1 MNISLPCGEHP
12 NIWTNCFGNDIQ
24 EVPICCLPPL
34 PKNGPRGKEKKHT
47 PGAAAGELVNKS
59 TLDASPCPPGS
70 SGSWGRSRREG
81 EARVGWVG
89 GVGWRGC
96 RCSQR
101 WGRSA
106 ERFPPAPPGL
116 THALMARASSRPSQA
131 GGRRGEE
138 GTDAVPAPGSGTRGG
153 DPPITRRPRRAEK
166 AAPTRRPRPSRL
178 PGVSYCL
185 LQPARRAP
193 APTPEGRYLGAPAPR
208 SLPAAVGAS
217 LRITHP
223 TSASAE
229 GEGKG
234 RGSAGTGPSC
244 GGRHQPEWSPCAPQ
258 RSAAAGGCG
267 RPCRPDTY
275 RCLGAPTASLPRFSP
290 PADAG
295 RGDPSQGDQGEGL
308 SSTPISWGIPRSD
321 PPPRVTP
328 PLLSGRCSTW
338 P

>member
-1 MNISLPCGEHP
+1 MLSAAPAKKRATGERKKAHTRRRSRWTCQQVNPGRKSLPTRELG
-12 NIWTNCFGNDIQ
+12 
-24 EVPICCLPPL
+24 VL
-34 PKNGPRGKEKKHT
+34 GPE
-47 PGAAAGELVNKS
+47 
-59 TLDASPCPPGS
+59 PPGRR
-70 SGSWGRSRREG
+70 GS
-81 EARVGWVG
+81 GWVG

-138 GTDAVPAPGSGTRGG
+138 GADAVPAPGSGTRGG

-178 PGVSYCL
+178 PGVSCCL

-244 GGRHQPEWSPCAPQ
+244 GGRHQPE
-258 RSAAAGGCG
+258 
-267 RPCRPDTY
+267 
-275 RCLGAPTASLPRFSP
+275 
-290 PADAG
+290 
-295 RGDPSQGDQGEGL
+295 
-308 SSTPISWGIPRSD
+308 
-321 PPPRVTP
+321 
-328 PLLSGRCSTW
+328 
-338 P
+338 